1 LIKGVR
7 KHPSPYCEFR
17 AMFLDPE
24 KPISKHRINLPH
36 WRQEGTWVFVTWRQA
51 DSLPESAVSRTPAWK
66 FNGYFMPQSL
76 SRILI
81 HTVYSTKDRLFFL
94 RDPEFRDGKY
104 VWD

>member
-1 LIKGVR
+1 
-7 KHPSPYCEFR
+7 
-17 AMFLDPE
+17 MFLDPE

-81 HTVYSTKDRLFFL
+81 HTVYSTKDRLVFL